1 MTAGSYDACM
11 KRVLL
16 LAPLAL
22 LLAACGQK
30 GALYLPAPDEGP
42 VVISPAPEV
51 VPEPAAPPASEPD
64 RSDEPRKR
72 AH

>member
-1 MTAGSYDACM
+1 M

-42 VVISPAPEV
+42 VVISPAPEA
-51 VPEPAAPPASEPD
+51 VPEPAPPPASEPD

>member
-1 MTAGSYDACM
+1 VTAGSYDACM

-42 VVISPAPEV
+42 VVISPAPEA
-51 VPEPAAPPASEPD
+51 VPEPAPPPASEPD